1 MNEKY
6 DIVQI
11 PMFKCC
17 ACGKN
22 VSEDSIIESCG
33 VASQYNTDRI
43 FNCPHC
49 NKIEPRKAEKHYEK
63 KIVEVYTTPKGKII
77 KNPSEYTGTKYRH
90 LETVT
95 IEVN

>member
-17 ACGKN
+17 SCGKN
-22 VSEDSIIESCG
+22 VSEDSIEFL
-33 VASQYNTDRI
+33 NDERI
-43 FNCPHC
+43 FDCPHC
-49 NKIEPRKAEKHYEK
+49 NKIETPKTQKHYEK
-63 KIVEVYTTPKGKII
+63 KTIEVYTTRKGTVI
-77 KNPSEYTGTKYRH
+77 KNPSEYFGTKYRH

-95 IEVN
+95 VEII

>member
-1 MNEKY
+1 MNERY

-17 ACGKN
+17 TCGKN
-22 VSEDSIIESCG
+22 VSEDSITL
-33 VASQYNTDRI
+33 NNDRI

-49 NKIEPRKAEKHYEK
+49 NKIEPPKAEKHYEK